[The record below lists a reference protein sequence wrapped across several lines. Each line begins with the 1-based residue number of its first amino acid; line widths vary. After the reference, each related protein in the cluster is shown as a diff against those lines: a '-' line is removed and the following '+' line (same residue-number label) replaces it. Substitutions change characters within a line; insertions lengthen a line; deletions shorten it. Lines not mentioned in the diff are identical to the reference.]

1 MDTSVEQ
8 RTDRLT
14 AGEDLLA
21 GALAGCASRMVVAP
35 LDVIKIRFQVQN
47 EPAIGQ
53 VMRSAASTAPP
64 WSPYRSVL
72 QAVVRIAR
80 EEGWRAFFK
89 GNVPALAMV
98 APYASVQFATFY
110 QLRQQVNSWRGDGD
124 ASVQRYMG
132 GVETVACGI
141 VSGMTATLCTY
152 PLDLLRTRLATQG
165 EPRTYHGVVHAVRTI
180 GRQEGV
186 RGFYQG
192 LSPTLIEIVP
202 YVALQLLIYE
212 KLRHAYHT
220 RERRRRRGGGGGGGG
235 QQTAAPDTL
244 QPAESLTI
252 GAVTGTVSKLLTL
265 PLDNAKKRMQVQG
278 LLQQP
283 RRYRNTWDCCVQVY
297 RAERVPGLFRGAVPS
312 LLKAAPA
319 SGIAFLVY
327 ERLKA
332 YLLRRKAPRAAA
344 ASAPDADIRVRLGP

>member
-1 MDTSVEQ
+1 MDASVEQ

-53 VMRSAASTAPP
+53 VMRSSASTAPR

-141 VSGMTATLCTY
+141 VSGMAATLCTY
-152 PLDLLRTRLATQG
+152 PLDLLRTRLAAQG

-192 LSPTLIEIVP
+192 LSPTLVEIVP

-220 RERRRRRGGGGGGGG
+220 REQRRRRRRGGE
-235 QQTAAPDTL
+235 QAVAPDTL
-244 QPAESLTI
+244 QPVESLII

-297 RAERVPGLFRGAVPS
+297 RTERMPGLFRGTVPS

-344 ASAPDADIRVRLGP
+344 SAAPDAGMRVRLGP